1 MAMVARNERPA
12 TASPRSRR
20 TRLMTVATR
29 AIVATRPTT
38 EPTTRSEALVVTG
51 IRQARQLA
59 DTITLL
65 SDRPAQTMPNRPVN
79 VAIQRVL
86 LGWVIASLISE
97 ARVPLR
103 PMALLTSDAP
113 SHSATKPST
122 PTTNSVIGTNS

>member
-1 MAMVARNERPA
+1 MTTVARNERPA

-20 TRLMTVATR
+20 MRLMTVATR

-59 DTITLL
+59 ETITLL
-65 SDRPAQTMPNRPVN
+65 SDRPAQIMPNSPAN

-86 LGWVIASLISE
+86 LGWVSAVLISE
-97 ARVPLR
+97 ARVPFS
-103 PMALLTSDAP
+103 P
-113 SHSATKPST
+113 
-122 PTTNSVIGTNS
+122 